1 MILRNIIDNDSQQ
14 LTKILVSK
22 KSKKALSGA
31 ARRTL
36 LPPKL
41 GVRSHPSPPILS
53 NDNRLKKE
61 RRCAEYHLL
70 RNQSTL

>member
-41 GVRSHPSPPILS
+41 SVRSHPSSPILS